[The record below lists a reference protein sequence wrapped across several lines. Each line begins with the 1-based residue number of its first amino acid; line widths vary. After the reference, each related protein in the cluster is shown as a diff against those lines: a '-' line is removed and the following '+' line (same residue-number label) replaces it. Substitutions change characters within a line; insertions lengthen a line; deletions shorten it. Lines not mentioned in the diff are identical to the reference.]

1 MLSLV
6 AHQMSFPADMIFAID
21 SAYSERRSLLQSDI
35 KSETIKRNNMST
47 KINNVLQIVDPSGFT
62 YYLGTITPVQIME
75 LTFVPCVV
83 NVNEDVLVIRTQ
95 QGYQREGD
103 KKRMGQIRDF
113 YSTNTS
119 SLIPPVLL
127 STRGAWKFVPKTANA
142 TFGSI
147 EATDQAAIIDGQHR
161 LGGLSMIAHGAES
174 SDEALHRN
182 IPFMAVEFSDVKIES
197 DEFEVINGKQK
208 GIKPSHLQYIR
219 KNETF
224 GGNAANMLKE
234 DPDSIFVGRIAIST
248 RADYDLITFKAASDL
263 VAYTFDNVFCQ
274 NAFRPDTEENQ
285 QKAMSMLLSYWKAV
299 SQIFGNMWADINF
312 LPTPGTNKTATNP
325 GRNKFEYRLLEET
338 GLRAFARLG
347 SNILL
352 KSWMSGSA
360 DIAWNTVDD
369 HLRKVANDQTVQLV
383 MQKLKPHNRDQI
395 LEVDAKLQMQGLAGE
410 RTLYSILYGALERNN

>member
-1 MLSLV
+1 
-6 AHQMSFPADMIFAID
+6 
-21 SAYSERRSLLQSDI
+21 
-35 KSETIKRNNMST
+35 MST

-127 STRGAWKFVPKTANA
+127 STRGAWKFVPRTANA
-142 TFGSI
+142 SFGSI

-161 LGGLSMIAHGAES
+161 LGGLSMIAHGTES

-182 IPFMAVEFSDVKIES
+182 IPFMAVEFGDVKTES

-234 DPDSIFVGRIAIST
+234 DPDSIFAGRIAIST

-263 VAYTFDNVFCQ
+263 VAYTFDNLFCQ

-299 SQIFGNMWADINF
+299 SQIFGNMWSDINF
-312 LPTPGTNKTATNP
+312 LPAPGTNKTAANP

-360 DIAWNTVDD
+360 DIAWNTVED
-369 HLRKVANDQTVQLV
+369 HLRKVAHDPTVQLV

>member
-1 MLSLV
+1 
-6 AHQMSFPADMIFAID
+6 
-21 SAYSERRSLLQSDI
+21 
-35 KSETIKRNNMST
+35 MST

-127 STRGAWKFVPKTANA
+127 STRGAWRFVPKTANA

-161 LGGLSMIAHGAES
+161 LGGLSMIAHGSES

-234 DPDSIFVGRIAIST
+234 DPDSIFAGRIAIST
-248 RADYDLITFKAASDL
+248 RADYDLITFKAATDL
-263 VAYTFDNVFCQ
+263 VAYTFDNLFCQ

-299 SQIFGNMWADINF
+299 SQIFGNMWADISY

-395 LEVDAKLQMQGLAGE
+395 LAIDTKLQMQGLAGE

>member
-1 MLSLV
+1 
-6 AHQMSFPADMIFAID
+6 
-21 SAYSERRSLLQSDI
+21 
-35 KSETIKRNNMST
+35 MST

-127 STRGAWKFVPKTANA
+127 STRGAWRFVPKTANA

-161 LGGLSMIAHGAES
+161 LGGLSMIAHGSES

-234 DPDSIFVGRIAIST
+234 DPDSIFAGRIAIST
-248 RADYDLITFKAASDL
+248 RADYDLITFKAATDL
-263 VAYTFDNVFCQ
+263 VAYTFDNLFCQ

-299 SQIFGNMWADINF
+299 SQIFGNMWADINY

-395 LEVDAKLQMQGLAGE
+395 LAIDTKLQMQGLAGE

>member
-1 MLSLV
+1 
-6 AHQMSFPADMIFAID
+6 MS
-21 SAYSERRSLLQSDI
+21 
-35 KSETIKRNNMST
+35 N
-47 KINNVLQIVDPSGFT
+47 KINNVIQIVDPSGLT
-62 YYLGTITPVQIME
+62 YYLGTITPAQIME

-83 NVNEDVLVIRTQ
+83 NVNDDVLVIRTQ
-95 QGYQREGD
+95 HGYQREGD

-127 STRGAWKFVPKTANA
+127 STRGAWKFVPKTANSS
-142 TFGSI
+142 FGSI

-161 LGGLSMIAHGAES
+161 LGGLSMIAHDRES
-174 SDEALHRN
+174 SDDALHRN
-182 IPFMAVEFSDVKIES
+182 IPFMAVQFDDVKIES

-208 GIKPSHLQYIR
+208 GIKPSHLKYIR

-234 DPDSIFVGRIAIST
+234 DPDSVFAGRIAIAT
-248 RADYDLITFKAASDL
+248 RADYDLITFKAATDL

-299 SQIFGNMWADINF
+299 SQIFGNMWADIHM
-312 LPTPGTNKTATNP
+312 LPAPGANKTSSNP

-347 SNILL
+347 SNILY
-352 KSWMSGSA
+352 KSWLPAIS
-360 DIAWNTVDD
+360 DIAWNTVED
-369 HLRKVANDQTVQLV
+369 HLRKVAQDQTVQLV

-395 LEVDAKLQMQGLAGE
+395 LAVDTKLQMQGLAGE

>member
-1 MLSLV
+1 
-6 AHQMSFPADMIFAID
+6 
-21 SAYSERRSLLQSDI
+21 
-35 KSETIKRNNMST
+35 MST
-47 KINNVLQIVDPSGFT
+47 KINNVLQIIDPSGFT

-83 NVNEDVLVIRTQ
+83 NVNEDVLAIRTQ

-127 STRGAWKFVPKTANA
+127 STRGSWKFVPKTTNA
-142 TFGSI
+142 SFGSI
-147 EATDQAAIIDGQHR
+147 EASDQAAIIDGQHR
-161 LGGLSMIAHGAES
+161 LGGLSMIAHGKDS
-174 SDEALHRN
+174 SEDALHRN

-197 DEFEVINGKQK
+197 DEFEIINGKQK

-234 DPDSIFVGRIAIST
+234 DPDSVFAGRIAIST
-248 RADYDLITFKAASDL
+248 RADYDLITFKAATDL
-263 VAYTFDNVFCQ
+263 VAYTFDNAFCL

-299 SQIFGNMWADINF
+299 SLIFGTMWADINL
-312 LPTPGTNKTATNP
+312 LPASGASRSPTNP

-347 SNILL
+347 SNIFI
-352 KSWMSGSA
+352 KTWMSGSS
-360 DIAWNTVDD
+360 DIPWNAVEDL
-369 HLRKVANDQTVQLV
+369 LRKVAQDQTVQLV
-383 MQKLKPHNRDQI
+383 MQKLKTHNRDKI

-410 RTLYSILYGALERNN
+410 RTLYNILYGALERNS